1 MNENNQ
7 SKTVVIDHE
16 NASKHKREI
25 VAINTTKSF
34 EQAVEQLKKNSIGPK
49 VVQYVDSETGETIK
63 GPLYDT
69 TEVGVNV
76 YDIVKHL
83 KPGIR
88 QQNPIEPT
96 QNEPRD
102 RFQEN
107 QHMKTEKQKF
117 QSLVRECIAEVKAE
131 NDPRIRLKE
140 SLRKVVRNVLKEIS
154 TGTKPEPDKEETEK
168 VQKGFAKD
176 GNERLDKN
184 NTKLCKELETIVHGI
199 NADWDVYWDDR
210 NDLVVSANNLLS
222 VRITPKFENNFD
234 IDAMIKLADR
244 IRVIAVTWEQVKDFV
259 KANFGT
265 LENKT
270 DAAKKKSLDHYEDRD
285 VIKKA
290 AGPIQTDIKNRGEK
304 KNGEDAKIKD
314 TKRDDKNYNEKA
326 VSKEEDQP
334 DQPLKQVTEPGKD
347 PDSKNKNIEKTPHV
361 KPPKIKKDD
370 GADKLKTDLPA
381 TKKFRL
387 RK

>member
-1 MNENNQ
+1 M
-7 SKTVVIDHE
+7 
-16 NASKHKREI
+16 AP
-25 VAINTTKSF
+25 A
-34 EQAVEQLKKNSIGPK
+34 
-49 VVQYVDSETGETIK
+49 
-63 GPLYDT
+63 
-69 TEVGVNV
+69 
-76 YDIVKHL
+76 
-83 KPGIR
+83 
-88 QQNPIEPT
+88 
-96 QNEPRD
+96 PRD
-102 RFQEN
+102 RTEPSKSSQQSGHKKQIVISKDKFGISVVPYN
-107 QHMKTEKQKF
+107 VDGKIAGNGLLHFSYGADQHHAAMKMANYLNSKYHWPIVDLTKEASMKTEKQKF
-117 QSLVRECIAEVKAE
+117 QSLVRECIAEVKSE

-154 TGTKPEPDKEETEK
+154 TGTKPEPDKDEKEK
-168 VQKGFAKD
+168 VQKGFAKA

-210 NDLVVSANNLLS
+210 SDLVVSANNLLS
-222 VRITPKFENNFD
+222 VRITPKSENNFD
-234 IDAMIKLADR
+234 IDAMVKLADR
-244 IRVIAVTWEQVKDFV
+244 IRVIAVTWEQVKSFV

-270 DAAKKKSLDHYEDRD
+270 DVAKKKSIDHYEDRD

-314 TKRDDKNYNEKA
+314 TKRDDKNYNEPQTKRD
-326 VSKEEDQP
+326 EDMP
-334 DQPLKQVTEPGKD
+334 DQPMKQVTEPGKD

-361 KPPKIKKDD
+361 KPQKHKNED
-370 GADKLKTDLPA
+370 GADKLKTNLPA